1 MLTIQINPNL
11 QQAVHTLKQD
21 KARKVENPSIANL
34 SLSKEESS
42 ALIST
47 FNRKATRKTDL
58 LEPRSQW

>member
-11 QQAVHTLKQD
+11 QKAVHTLKNVD
-21 KARKVENPSIANL
+21 VRENKSLSITEL

-47 FNRKATRKTDL
+47 FNRPATRKTDL